1 MYKVLFCCTK
11 SVRLPNLYSAKEHQK
26 HVKKIMLAQ
35 HHSHWLLVLLA
46 FVDLNLA
53 ENEFYKKTLCPESV
67 CSTLPDFSYLLT
79 WLASYPLLLH
89 ALFCVSTIVGLWF
102 TGRRKSPRIENDFN
116 SSSFISSTVRQHS
129 VQARMNA
136 VSGVSVRYLTVVSA
150 ATKVP
155 ETVLP
160 LPLPSLYEVLKN
172 RKRKAGPPTIDFTKF
187 QGLQVALRFKLHV
200 TATAPSC
207 PSPDLS
213 PSYPHEFPGIVRW
226 ASWVTYWELKSVVEA
241 LRKKTS
247 GGEKLPKLD
256 SFTEIL
262 KKCNAHIQH
271 HMHLLLDSKQV
282 VLAKFVRRRDDFF
295 IKTLSNLAADAI
307 ERWFIGCQSAAARS
321 GRRGYLL
328 DVNDLRHVLGLGAF
342 VAPKILARDTPMQN
356 AVETTI
362 ESNLEF
368 DTKKKQD
375 YLRNDDQMQEKL
387 RLLRET
393 VQSDDPIRLAAFKR
407 PFAGDFPIQV
417 VSHGNLHPDV
427 ETAGSTRDEEESVS
441 ESETN
446 CSEDEEDSKHRREG
460 AFNPF
465 SPYFSDPSTDHKFM
479 VRGERYCTSR
489 QQVANN
495 TALKI
500 PAGLP
505 IMRLL
510 DMELLEV
517 GDGAKRIDNIVKV
530 KDERMRSKIDSFLAA
545 DETALVFVLNI
556 QVPGDPPLS
565 LVVYFGISRLVMR
578 SMSGLSDDEATHPAV
593 ILLKRFLDIPSY
605 DCAHIPGSLNIDS
618 GDFSSDSSDNES
630 EDQSTEEENDED
642 GNQVSDSESSSSK
655 SSSSHLAGSNQDENE
670 SESDEESGDDGE
682 IEDFTS
688 QMYSNPSNILER
700 FHAHVDEL
708 KRSRDPIYLE
718 KKAAEVRDKKV
729 LQAVTEQT
737 SIMQLLEI
745 ERIRRQARIDQAAE
759 RAEVQ
764 AAEDRYQQ
772 QLMREARNEIQA
784 SLEEGESLERR
795 QKKLLRQAEKEAQ
808 RAAKEAEFLQ
818 HDQESRITS
827 QLRDWE
833 RRRMRVEIK
842 RLEMDKM
849 RSNSSQSSEGEF
861 TSSVEEAPDGVIYDG
876 VLPKNDFRNIRFKLI
891 PQIKSGPWV
900 VKAAVS
906 STPGELRI

>member
-1 MYKVLFCCTK
+1 M
-11 SVRLPNLYSAKEHQK
+11 LP
-26 HVKKIMLAQ
+26 Q
-35 HHSHWLLVLLA
+35 HHSHWLLVLLV
-46 FVDLNLA
+46 FVALNLA
-53 ENEFYKKTLCPESV
+53 EKEFYERTLDLCPESL
-67 CSTLPDFSYLLT
+67 CSTLHDFSYLLT
-79 WLASYPLLLH
+79 WLASYPLLLN
-89 ALFCVSTIVGLWF
+89 ALFCFSTIVGLWF
-102 TGRRKSPRIENDFN
+102 TGRRKSARIEDGGN
-116 SSSFISSTVRQHS
+116 SSSLISSTVRQRS

-136 VSGVSVRYLTVVSA
+136 VSGVSVRHLTVVSA

-160 LPLPSLYEVLKN
+160 LPLPSLDEVLKN
-172 RKRKAGPPTIDFTKF
+172 RKRKAGPPLIDFTKF

-226 ASWVTYWELKSVVEA
+226 ASWVTFWELKSVVEA

-247 GGEKLPKLD
+247 CGKKLPKLD

-271 HMHLLLDSKQV
+271 HMHLLLDSKQI

-295 IKTLSNLAADAI
+295 LKTLSNLAADAI

-321 GRRGYLL
+321 DRRGYLL
-328 DVNDLRHVLGLGAF
+328 DVIDLRHALGLGAF
-342 VAPKILARDTPMQN
+342 VAPKILARDTPMKN

-362 ESNLEF
+362 ESTFEF

-375 YLRNDDQMQEKL
+375 DLRNDDQVQEKL
-387 RLLRET
+387 RILRET

-407 PFAGDFPIQV
+407 PFAGDVPIQA
-417 VSHGNLHPDV
+417 VSHGNPRPDV

-446 CSEDEEDSKHRREG
+446 CSEDEQDSKNWREG

-479 VRGERYCTSR
+479 VRGERYCTLR
-489 QQVANN
+489 QQVANI

-510 DMELLEV
+510 DLELLEV
-517 GDGAKRIDNIVKV
+517 GDGAKRIDHIVKV
-530 KDERMRSKIDSFLAA
+530 KNERMRSKIDSFLAA

-578 SMSGLSDDEATHPAV
+578 SMSGLSRDEAVHPALT
-593 ILLKRFLDIPSY
+593 LLKKFLDIPSY
-605 DCAHIPGSLNIDS
+605 DCAEARRHVPGSLNIDS
-618 GDFSSDSSDNES
+618 GDFSSDSSDNKS

-642 GNQVSDSESSSSK
+642 GNQVSDSESLSSK
-655 SSSSHLAGSNQDENE
+655 ASSSHSASSNQDESE

-682 IEDFTS
+682 IEEFTS
-688 QMYSNPSNILER
+688 QIYSNPSNILER

-745 ERIRRQARIDQAAE
+745 ERIRRQARIDLAAE

-795 QKKLLRQAEKEAQ
+795 QKKLLRKAEKEAQ

-818 HDQESRITS
+818 HDQERRITS

-842 RLEMDKM
+842 RLEMDKK
-849 RSNSSQSSEGEF
+849 RSNFSQSSEGEF
-861 TSSVEEAPDGVIYDG
+861 TSSVEEAPDCVIYDG
-876 VLPKNDFRNIRFKLI
+876 VLPKNDFRNLRFKLI